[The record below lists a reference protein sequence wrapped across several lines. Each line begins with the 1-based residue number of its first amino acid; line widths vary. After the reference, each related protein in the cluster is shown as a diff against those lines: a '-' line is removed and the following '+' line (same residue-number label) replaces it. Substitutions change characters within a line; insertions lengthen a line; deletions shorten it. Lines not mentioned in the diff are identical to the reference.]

1 MKKLTT
7 KIERLTIPLWERIF
21 KPQEDPITEQL
32 KLMSKISLFNNIP
45 YRSLK
50 LIRARCHIR
59 FFKKDEL
66 IFREGEPGIGMYIII
81 DGKVEIFKEKENVKT
96 ILSTI
101 EKGDFFGEIAL
112 LLPDKPRSATA
123 IALEPTTLLGF
134 FNPDLQILM
143 KRNPHV
149 STIFLYNIANIISER
164 LIKTNELL
172 EKGIKL

>member
-1 MKKLTT
+1 MKKLTA
-7 KIERLTIPLWERIF
+7 KVQNLTLPLWEKVF
-21 KPQEDPITEQL
+21 KSQEDPVKEQL
-32 KLMSKISLFNNIP
+32 NLMSKISLFNNIP

-59 FFKKDEL
+59 YYKKDEH

-81 DGKVEIFKEKENVKT
+81 EGKVEIFKEKENIKT
-96 ILSTI
+96 ILSTL

-123 IALEPTTLLGF
+123 KALEPTTLLGF

-172 EKGIKL
+172 EKGIKP

>member
-21 KPQEDPITEQL
+21 KPQEDPLTEQL

-81 DGKVEIFKEKENVKT
+81 EGKVEIFKEKENVKT
-96 ILSTI
+96 ILSTL

-112 LLPDKPRSATA
+112 LLPDKPRSASA
-123 IALEPTTLLGF
+123 KALEPTTLIGF

-149 STIFLYNIANIISER
+149 SVIFLYNIANIISER

-172 EKGIKL
+172 EKGIK